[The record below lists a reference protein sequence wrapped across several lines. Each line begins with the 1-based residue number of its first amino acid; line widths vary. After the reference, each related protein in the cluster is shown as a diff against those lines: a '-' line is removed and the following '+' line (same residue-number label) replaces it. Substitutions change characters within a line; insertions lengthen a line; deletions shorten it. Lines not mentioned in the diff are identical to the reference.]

1 MVCEGDWV
9 GLRKNVLGSPEISDV
24 LNICRDLSSCLE
36 GYRMEDDHLNGM
48 PEEGTQA
55 YNELME
61 ETGGAAAYDTFDFEA
76 HLAATSGIQ
85 TDPDDSPTPAPEGSR
100 PVDFDDPSHAADE
113 QTGYESRFDSEDEAI
128 EWAEANG
135 QGQLS
140 RDDSGILRNQ
150 FGEEMVSDSDG
161 NLAPRPFDPNSEFP
175 PEPPPMFFPDDDS
188 PVDPSNPE
196 FAVPMPPIG
205 SLEYE
210 ALLFETGGASANPGF
225 NYQAHLAATGQL
237 DKLLELDP
245 SYNPDLDPS
254 FDGDFE
260 APFDEFSPESAIDR
274 DALVNATSFEA
285 FLAASN
291 GVDVGALGGL
301 LTPAEIAEVVARFGD
316 DPEFDAFVA
325 APPSAGPQSPR
336 DPSEFNEETFNSVT
350 PPAFLPSEDRIQL
363 IRGGGRDDKKTAVL
377 DLFSEAGSF
386 DAFAAGLT
394 STLSAGEIDAL
405 IAELADDSEVWATL
419 GIDMPPMPARPTS
432 DFAIPMPPIGSL
444 EYEALLFETG
454 GASANPGFN
463 YQAHLAATGQL
474 DKLLELDPSY
484 NPDLDP
490 SFDGDF
496 EAPFDEFSPESAI
509 DRDALVN
516 ATSFEAFLAA
526 SNGVDVGALGGLL
539 TPSEIAEVVARFGDD
554 PSFQTFIGAPVN
566 ATVEEP
572 DPELLEESVPLPP
585 TVFIPPEEKLG
596 LIRGG
601 GREEKKAAVLDLFS
615 EAGNF
620 DLFANGLAAT
630 LSADEINALIRELAD
645 DDAVWETLGI
655 EKPVLSEE
663 SDRIAG
669 DSVDVPVETSPVF
682 TPRDEDLN
690 VLRTANKE
698 AKKGAIFELLDE
710 SGSVDAFLGGLGS
723 SLAPS
728 EIESLAIE
736 FAEDGDIWEA
746 LGIPQPEFDLEV
758 PAGSEGLNDELPL
771 DAPLS
776 AEDLMLVGLGDPVV
790 S

>member
-196 FAVPMPPIG
+196 FAV
-205 SLEYE
+205 
-210 ALLFETGGASANPGF
+210 
-225 NYQAHLAATGQL
+225 
-237 DKLLELDP
+237 
-245 SYNPDLDPS
+245 
-254 FDGDFE
+254 
-260 APFDEFSPESAIDR
+260 
-274 DALVNATSFEA
+274 
-285 FLAASN
+285 
-291 GVDVGALGGL
+291 
-301 LTPAEIAEVVARFGD
+301 
-316 DPEFDAFVA
+316 
-325 APPSAGPQSPR
+325 
-336 DPSEFNEETFNSVT
+336 
-350 PPAFLPSEDRIQL
+350 
-363 IRGGGRDDKKTAVL
+363 
-377 DLFSEAGSF
+377 
-386 DAFAAGLT
+386 
-394 STLSAGEIDAL
+394 
-405 IAELADDSEVWATL
+405 
-419 GIDMPPMPARPTS
+419 
-432 DFAIPMPPIGSL
+432 PMPPIGSL